1 MVRMKTSEQRS
12 VLRSLIVLLSAVGMV
27 NLAVARQLG
36 ENRHT
41 VRLWC

>member
-1 MVRMKTSEQRS
+1 MKTSEQRS

-27 NLAVARQLG
+27 DLAVARQLG
-36 ENRHT
+36 ENGHT

>member
-1 MVRMKTSEQRS
+1 MVRMKTSEQHS
-12 VLRSLIVLLSAVGMV
+12 VLRSRIVLLSAAGTAD
-27 NLAVARQLG
+27 LAVARQLG